1 VITAVVVAAAVTVL
15 AVARGGGGHEVA
27 SSAIDGPTPPWQASS
42 VPRSAVPPAFLAAW
56 DRAANRASCALL
68 FPTDGGPELAGA
80 TATEEKTPGDKGW
93 DIFLSGRTGSV
104 EILALFGPETKVDA
118 SPDAPTFTK
127 SWADGSVARYA
138 ADAGNAAPGTYDP
151 DSSPFEAV
159 LTAPGQRCAY
169 RIYDT
174 LGKAHLE
181 ATFDRLR
188 FAAR

>member
-1 VITAVVVAAAVTVL
+1 M
-15 AVARGGGGHEVA
+15 
-27 SSAIDGPTPPWQASS
+27 
-42 VPRSAVPPAFLAAW
+42 
-56 DRAANRASCALL
+56 
-68 FPTDGGPELAGA
+68 
-80 TATEEKTPGDKGW
+80 
-93 DIFLSGRTGSV
+93 
-104 EILALFGPETKVDA
+104 
-118 SPDAPTFTK
+118 
-127 SWADGSVARYA
+127 ARYA